1 MSTTPGPDDW
11 LHEWLTIPEVLK
23 RWRGAPGYDS
33 LFRLIK
39 RSKIE
44 TGRRGKFLTLRMA
57 DLQAYLMRQ
66 HDAHALAQMIRGDW
80 YTRASTREQQRRI

>member
-1 MSTTPGPDDW
+1 MSTIPQPDDW

-23 RWRGAPGYDS
+23 RWQSAPGYDS

-44 TGRRGKFLTLRMA
+44 TRHRGKYLTFRLV
-57 DLQAYLMRQ
+57 DLQAYLAWQQDVRT
-66 HDAHALAQMIRGDW
+66 LAQMAQGDW
-80 YTRASTREQQRRI
+80 YSRALAREQQRRN